1 MADLFAVENEAE
13 DTKRPLADRL
23 RPRTIDEVAGQDHI
37 VGEDGT
43 LRKTLEGGH
52 LPSIIFWGPPGCG
65 KTTLARILADHT
77 DLHFEQLSAIFSGV
91 ADLRKVFDAA
101 KIRKKNG
108 QGTLL
113 FVDEI
118 HRFNKSQ
125 QDAFLPVMEDGTIT
139 LIGATTENPSFELN
153 AALLSR
159 AQVLV
164 LKRLDDD
171 ALENLLKKAEQ
182 EKPLPLSDEA
192 RELLKTLADGD
203 GRAAAGRDRQLEP
216 AVVQGVERDFVASA
230 DLPEHVLRRH
240 ADVLEDHGGG
250 GRAVQAHLV
259 LLVAG
264 AHPRE
269 APFDQKGGELLAVH
283 LGEDDEEIGESP
295 VRDPHLLPAQH
306 EAAVVLPGRA
316 RLGAERIRPGAG
328 LAQTVG
334 PDPLAAD
341 ELAQILV
348 LLGVGAEAAQRDDR
362 QPGVR
367 PEGRPERPALS
378 DAAGHDDR
386 GGLVE
391 LDAAVGLRD
400 VGAHQPELTR
410 ATDQAARQV
419 PVLRFELVVVRHD
432 LLGDELLGG
441 LIDEPV
447 LVGESFGGEDRA
459 GRGLLEEPGPSGDA
473 GRRRCHRRHEEP
485 LVEKM

>member
-203 GRAAAGRDRQLEP
+203 GRYLLSMAEQ
-216 AVVQGVERDFVASA
+216 
-230 DLPEHVLRRH
+230 
-240 ADVLEDHGGG
+240 
-250 GRAVQAHLV
+250 VQAQKDTLDEDA
-259 LLVAG
+259 LLNIIQRRAPIYDKG
-264 AHPRE
+264 DDAHYNLIS
-269 APFDQKGGELLAVH
+269 AFHKSL
-283 LGEDDEEIGESP
+283 
-295 VRDPHLLPAQH
+295 
-306 EAAVVLPGRA
+306 RA
-316 RLGAERIRPGAG
+316 
-328 LAQTVG
+328 
-334 PDPLAAD
+334 
-341 ELAQILV
+341 
-348 LLGVGAEAAQRDDR
+348 
-362 QPGVR
+362 
-367 PEGRPERPALS
+367 S
-378 DAAGHDDR
+378 DA
-386 GGLVE
+386 
-391 LDAAVGLRD
+391 DAALYWM
-400 VGAHQPELTR
+400 
-410 ATDQAARQV
+410 ARM
-419 PVLRFELVVVRHD
+419 
-432 LLGDELLGG
+432 LG
-441 LIDEPV
+441 
-447 LVGESFGGEDRA
+447 GGEDPAYILRRMLCVA
-459 GRGLLEEPGPSGDA
+459 SEDISNADPQALVVANNAWTAYERLGLPEAELAMAQACTYLATAPKSNASYMALGAAKAAAKKTGSLSPPKHAMNAPTNLMKSQGYSDGYVYDHNTAEGFSGLSYFPDDLPREQFYNPPQRGFEREINKRLEYWSKL
-473 GRRRCHRRHEEP
+473 RR
-485 LVEKM
+485 EKG